1 MYDSIEEEINPKPQE
16 IKKLNIIHKLK
27 EYQEHAKVTQLLKDF
42 TKKQEIDYFLT
53 QNNIKFG
60 KMNPKSKKNEQ
71 NIIQY
76 PIGFYSSNS
85 KKPTSLH
92 TNSLLKYKS
101 NVSTSSG
108 RIKNKDLNSINKNII
123 IDNKY
128 LKNFFNDIRKRI
140 SEEKQKK
147 EDKYK
152 LLLEVPYG
160 VRKSLINQENIFMK
174 SLKNQQLEKNLQEK
188 IKNKCKKNNINELLI
203 NKSKNFDKK
212 YQNYTIIEKNI
223 SEENRYRDNLWNIT
237 LRNLPIQG
245 KYETIG
251 YLNVGNNFQ
260 PKYTFF
266 NLNKTIEYFNNPRH
280 QRNKSEEKKNS
291 KLFSS
296 LNEDNYN
303 VKIKSNLNFLNN
315 LKTLELTGRNLLD
328 VEDKRESE
336 IKGKKIIY
344 KKHDLDK
351 VLYRKRSIAN
361 DINNTDGN
369 QRYGKT
375 STDKIYEEQCFAKN
389 YKIIDFYKNAN
400 LTSKYSNDFY

>member
-1 MYDSIEEEINPKPQE
+1 
-16 IKKLNIIHKLK
+16 
-27 EYQEHAKVTQLLKDF
+27 
-42 TKKQEIDYFLT
+42 
-53 QNNIKFG
+53 
-60 KMNPKSKKNEQ
+60 
-71 NIIQY
+71 
-76 PIGFYSSNS
+76 
-85 KKPTSLH
+85 
-92 TNSLLKYKS
+92 
-101 NVSTSSG
+101 
-108 RIKNKDLNSINKNII
+108 
-123 IDNKY
+123 
-128 LKNFFNDIRKRI
+128 
-140 SEEKQKK
+140 
-147 EDKYK
+147 
-152 LLLEVPYG
+152 
-160 VRKSLINQENIFMK
+160 MK

-237 LRNLPIQG
+237 LRNLPIHG
-245 KYETIG
+245 KYEKIG

-260 PKYTFF
+260 PMYTFF

-303 VKIKSNLNFLNN
+303 LKIKSNLNFLNN

-328 VEDKRESE
+328 VEDQRESE

-344 KKHDLDK
+344 KKQDLDK
-351 VLYRKRSIAN
+351 VLYRKRSIVN

-389 YKIIDFYKNAN
+389 YKILDFYKNAN